1 MGCEDLLRLDRHGFT
16 TPTLHADLRLPQT
29 LRWVLH
35 WLGLD
40 TLWATSL
47 GILVQLLLLS
57 NYCRNCHARAAR
69 YRRKRGFERLK
80 ITQVTI
86 QGIDELVIQDL
97 NIRRINALGD
107 FSSRVTKRLRNPVQR
122 RPRFQG

>member
-29 LRWVLH
+29 LLWVLH
-35 WLGLD
+35 WLGLV

-47 GILVQLLLLS
+47 GILVQLLVQS

-69 YRRKRGFERLK
+69 YRRKECFEELM
-80 ITQVTI
+80 ITQVAI
-86 QGIDELVIQDL
+86 KGIDELI
-97 NIRRINALGD
+97 I
-107 FSSRVTKRLRNPVQR
+107 
-122 RPRFQG
+122 